1 MAVKKEK
8 YKAST
13 RDFRRCITDVLN
25 TKQVQILCKCM
36 HTYARCR
43 AASQEAIIKYRKQLK
58 YSGLIFFWV
67 KVLKKMGKSLKL
79 LKVKNILVDTTN

>member
-1 MAVKKEK
+1 MGTKAVAVKKEK

-36 HTYARCR
+36 HTYARGR
-43 AASQEAIIKYRKQLK
+43 AASQEAIIKYRK
-58 YSGLIFFWV
+58 GGCFF
-67 KVLKKMGKSLKL
+67 LFLGRGKEMFVHKCAR
-79 LKVKNILVDTTN
+79 D

>member
-1 MAVKKEK
+1 MGRKAVAVKKEK

-36 HTYARCR
+36 HTYARGR
-43 AASQEAIIKYRKQLK
+43 AASQEAIIKYRKK
-58 YSGLIFFWV
+58 GVFFCLFYREGQRNTFV
-67 KVLKKMGKSLKL
+67 HKCAR
-79 LKVKNILVDTTN
+79 D